1 MKIRLN
7 TRPSYQRQ
15 HKFGRGPVV
24 HKTRVLRG
32 SHSPQWRE
40 DFMVGVA
47 LPESAYGV
55 VILCA
60 QVKESPVPSDSLLTL
75 DLKSGSKVNI
85 GTYAITLDKFFEGQ
99 LKATRAFDIGNG
111 KSGELSFILL
121 LMRTCT
127 HTHTQMSNC
136 G

>member
-1 MKIRLN
+1 MHVCRILLILYLADHMELYVKVRLN

-32 SHSPQWRE
+32 SRNPQWRE
-40 DFMVGVA
+40 DFMVGWHVWHVR
-47 LPESAYGV
+47 LDETHVQPV
-55 VILCA
+55 

-85 GTYAITLDKFFEGQ
+85 GTYAVTLDKFFDGN
-99 LKATRAFDIGNG
+99 LKATRYYDIGN
-111 KSGELSFILL
+111 SE
-121 LMRTCT
+121 
-127 HTHTQMSNC
+127 
-136 G
+136 